1 MDLTKLFI
9 VLIAASAT
17 TLAQPIDFVADVVQF
32 RGDAARTKWEFHY
45 AFADTTLSYRVGP
58 DKFVGEL
65 YCRLTLVNGKDTTI
79 DEWIAVANSSDY
91 RPTHKRYLTG
101 YRTLYLAPGTW
112 NVSLFVRDANDT
124 GRTLT
129 TSFSSAVRTFGLQVD
144 LSDVMF
150 TLPMA
155 EDSVDKRFVRNSVN
169 AVPNPRHEMIG
180 RDPSISVY
188 AEAYNAKTNRLDT
201 FVVEYQ
207 VLDNV
212 RREMMTTY
220 GRLVGV
226 DDGLVLREDIP
237 AGALRSGV
245 YTLRVSLK
253 SRDLATVYSA
263 NEERFYIL
271 NPELPPEGQ
280 ILLSEEQRFMASEWA
295 VKTGDQ
301 LALELEMARVIASP
315 GENITADGLDDDRAK
330 QRFLYRFWLV
340 RDPDPATEQNER
352 LDDFR
357 KMVQRANTFYTSAM
371 VRDGWRTD
379 RGYVLMKYG
388 LPTQVEQYIQTL
400 DTKPYEIWFYQN
412 VQNGSK
418 FYFVDWQVMQNH
430 KLVHSTVIG
439 EIRDE
444 KWFERWAK
452 AFNPNVNPMEQQ
464 LPNNR

>member
-1 MDLTKLFI
+1 MI

-17 TLAQPIDFVADVVQF
+17 ALAQPIDFVADVVQF
-32 RGDAARTKWEFHY
+32 RGDVARTKWEFHY

-58 DKFVGEL
+58 DKFIGEL
-65 YCRLTLVNGKDTTI
+65 YCRLVLTKGADSTI

-101 YRTLYLAPGTW
+101 FRTLYLAPGTW
-112 NVSLFVRDANDT
+112 NASLFVRDANDT
-124 GRTLT
+124 ARTLT
-129 TSFSSAVRTFGLQVD
+129 TNFTSTVRSFGLQVE

-150 TLPMA
+150 TLPVS
-155 EDSVDKRFVRNSVN
+155 EDSVGKRFVRNSVD
-169 AVPNPRHEMIG
+169 AVPNPRHEVIG

-188 AEAYNAKTNRLDT
+188 AEAYNAKANKLDS

-220 GRLVGV
+220 GRLIGV
-226 DDGLVLREDIP
+226 DDGLVIREDVP

-245 YTLRVSLK
+245 YSLRVALK
-253 SRDLATVYSA
+253 SQDLATVYA
-263 NEERFYIL
+263 TNEERFYIL

-280 ILLSEEQRFMASEWA
+280 ILLTEEQRFMASEWA
-295 VKTGDQ
+295 VKTGEQ
-301 LALELEMARVIASP
+301 LALEMELANVIATP
-315 GENITADGLDDDRAK
+315 GEKITAEALDEDRSK

-340 RDPDPATEQNER
+340 RDPDPMTEQNER
-352 LDDFR
+352 LDEYR

-388 LPTQVEQYIQTL
+388 MPTQVEQYIQTL

-430 KLVHSTVIG
+430 KLVHSTVMG

-444 KWFERWAK
+444 KWYERWAK
-452 AFNPNVNPMEQQ
+452 ASNQNVNPMEEQ
-464 LPNNR
+464 LPQNR